1 MAEQRT
7 MKSIYDFIYIDT
19 NKIHSYYAQLT
30 DGLPNQKKVSNK
42 EGMVRSA
49 RGVIGS
55 TQVALGE
62 GSGSSAREESL
73 EEMMDMAHVLPRDM
87 INLLDAH
94 KLIARKLGANNLGR
108 LVLVKGLL
116 HMFDAHSFNKL
127 SGPILTIT
135 KRNLGEEAFKEALG
149 DFDDVMMGAVKELLS
164 SYPARIQA
172 NIQVEGEKITSY
184 AWMSL
189 DEALF
194 TSGYIDFSLKHNQAS
209 IEDFHVLGILDSLP
223 SQFEDEQ
230 VKIKREKLVNKVTS
244 SMPLGLFGSEASQ
257 KTKVFM
263 GRPEDFYG
271 ITPVCIFRKIDI
283 PES

>member
-1 MAEQRT
+1 

-30 DGLPNQKKVSNK
+30 DGLPNQKKISNK
-42 EGMVRSA
+42 DGKVRSG
-49 RGVIGS
+49 RVVVGS
-55 TQVALGE
+55 TQVALAE
-62 GSGSSAREESL
+62 GVGSTSLEESF

-87 INLLDAH
+87 INLLDEY

-116 HMFDAHSFNKL
+116 HMFDAHSFNKF
-127 SGPILTIT
+127 SGPILKIT
-135 KRNLGEEAFKEALG
+135 EKNLGTETFRQALG
-149 DFDDVMMGAVKELLS
+149 DFDDEMINAVKELLS

-172 NIQVEGEKITSY
+172 NIQVKGGKVASY

-209 IEDFHVLGILDSLP
+209 PEDFYVLGILDAIP
-223 SQFEDEQ
+223 SQFENVVLENDRKAL
-230 VKIKREKLVNKVTS
+230 VEKVSK
-244 SMPLGLFGSEASQ
+244 SMPLGSFGSISSENI
-257 KTKVFM
+257 KNFM
-263 GRPEDFYG
+263 GRPNDFYG
-271 ITPVCIFRKIDI
+271 ITPICIFRKIDI
-283 PES
+283 PDAN